1 MCVCVRVRLRVCVCA
16 RAACK
21 DARKCQLIN
30 NSSSN
35 KNNNT
40 SNNHKRRLKGANE
53 AQEKEKSID
62 NRMQKCVD
70 ILIQVKIKATTAAA
84 KPKSKL
90 LINNIAAAAA
100 SAVAV
105 PVAYANEALH
115 VRNCVIFGIE
125 KLVRPKLKVYV

>member
-1 MCVCVRVRLRVCVCA
+1 MDGCVCVYTCAIVSVYVCA
-16 RAACK
+16 RAACE

-30 NSSSN
+30 NSS
-35 KNNNT
+35 NNNNR
-40 SNNHKRRLKGANE
+40 SNNHKRRPKGANE

-90 LINNIAAAAA
+90 LINKIAAAA
-100 SAVAV
+100 AV
-105 PVAYANEALH
+105 PVAYANDALH
-115 VRNCVIFGIE
+115 MRNCVIFGIE